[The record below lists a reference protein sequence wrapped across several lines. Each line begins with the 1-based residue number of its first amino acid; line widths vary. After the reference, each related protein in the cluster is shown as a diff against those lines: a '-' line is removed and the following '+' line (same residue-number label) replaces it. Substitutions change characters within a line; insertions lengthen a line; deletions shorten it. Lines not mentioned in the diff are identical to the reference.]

1 MNTLLLLNKIF
12 FKKLCKIFGQLKKV
26 FYFCAWRD
34 GRVVDCGGLENR
46 WAARLRGFESLSL
59 RKTKQVRGIEKSMP
73 FVFHAI
79 RQTCLSGR
87 HGKQKIAACGL
98 LRGAGLAR
106 APAASRRER
115 ARGAKRTASKAWP
128 ITENFTRKQIQI
140 VSLFEVPSP
149 QDQQDKRYRKVSLIF
164 FNIHWQGHC
173 RKHRATEY
181 LSLFLWKWVWSW
193 N

>member
-1 MNTLLLLNKIF
+1 
-12 FKKLCKIFGQLKKV
+12 
-26 FYFCAWRD
+26 
-34 GRVVDCGGLENR
+34 
-46 WAARLRGFESLSL
+46 
-59 RKTKQVRGIEKSMP
+59 MP

-87 HGKQKIAACGL
+87 HGKQKIAVCGL
-98 LRGAGLAR
+98 LRSAGLAR

-164 FNIHWQGHC
+164 LISIDKAIVENIGRQNIC
-173 RKHRATEY
+173 RFFCESECGVEINFTPAHSTYFHTKV
-181 LSLFLWKWVWSW
+181 LSYRKENSIFVLRKNVFL
-193 N
+193 